1 MSQRLKSLL
10 LGSVLT
16 ITAVILSLHLPS
28 WVGSVLLGGAGGLLA
43 GWLIGRT
50 QGQRLQQRLLATE
63 LGLQQLRVEKDAQV
77 SVLQAEMTELM
88 QELQRL
94 RAHQELFFPLSSLS
108 LRSNPP
114 LSMPQLPLME
124 PQDAI
129 DRLTAMQIQLE
140 GYSKPKAG
148 VDRVFDRLALFLGDH
163 YSVLACFRLELKRAL
178 HTKTRVR
185 FSFKN
190 KCPEEIARCHQ
201 LVMLMKDLSL
211 AYNCSYSKE
220 KKLLQVDLQEREDIR
235 RFFDGEWFERYVCYR
250 LNQFFQAQGWQYQ
263 CLRNP
268 RIRFSNGD
276 RAELDLFWSVQGQPL
291 WIECKTSKEYESF
304 LKKYSDYR
312 KRLGMAPSR
321 SILMVLEA
329 PEEQAEQQ
337 SQFWQLTIGTR
348 ESLIGLVHRALQESS
363 EITSSTSRESL
374 PTPLA

>member
-1 MSQRLKSLL
+1 
-10 LGSVLT
+10 
-16 ITAVILSLHLPS
+16 
-28 WVGSVLLGGAGGLLA
+28 VLLGGAGGLVTGWLA
-43 GWLIGRT
+43 GRSQGRL
-50 QGQRLQQRLLATE
+50 LQQRLLVTEHSLQQKVDREGQFAALQAQVTE
-63 LGLQQLRVEKDAQV
+63 LTQELQQLR
-77 SVLQAEMTELM
+77 
-88 QELQRL
+88 
-94 RAHQELFFPLSSLS
+94 AHQQLFFPLSSLD
-108 LRSNPP
+108 LRSNAPTSI
-114 LSMPQLPLME
+114 LQLPPIE

-201 LVMLMKDLSL
+201 LVILMKDLSL
-211 AYNCSYSKE
+211 AYNYSYSKE
-220 KKLLQVDLQEREDIR
+220 KKLLQADLSEREDIR

-263 CLRNP
+263 YLKNP
-268 RIRFSNGD
+268 RIRFPNGD
-276 RAELDLFWSVQGQPL
+276 RAELDLFWLVQGQPL

-329 PEEQAEQQ
+329 SEDQAEHH
-337 SQFWQLTIGTR
+337 SQFWELTIGTR
-348 ESLIGLVHRALQESS
+348 ESLIGLVHRALQDTVEAAASS
-363 EITSSTSRESL
+363 AASSVTSLAASRESL
-374 PTPLA
+374 PTL